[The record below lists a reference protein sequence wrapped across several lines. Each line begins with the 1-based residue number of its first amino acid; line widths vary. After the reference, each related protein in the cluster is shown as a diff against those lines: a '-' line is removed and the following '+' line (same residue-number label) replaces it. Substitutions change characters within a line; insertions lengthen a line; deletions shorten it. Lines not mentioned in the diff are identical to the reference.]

1 MTNLSLLI
9 FTPNISELFNIII
22 SISKPLEQAH
32 HKQKR
37 TCATHTN
44 RKHTIQNQFPTLCFF
59 FSESKESI
67 TPS

>member
-32 HKQKR
+32 HKQKER
-37 TCATHTN
+37 VQHTQTEN
-44 RKHTIQNQFPTLCFF
+44 TPSKINFPPYASFSQNQ
-59 FSESKESI
+59 KNQ
-67 TPS
+67 